1 MDLGQGSSDDDEDA
15 GGSSDDDEPGSDE
28 DAGGD
33 AILDDMAAGLSQRD
47 YERLLAAGGA
57 SPSGSDSQGSEQ
69 GEEEGEEQGGEEGA
83 LDGSGASEE
92 EQRAGRQAAP
102 RRRQRAL
109 AAVEDDFLRLD
120 ELDAFLEAAERAE
133 QGEGPCG
140 LGGLE
145 GWALVRVGQ
154 GSVCLGLRGRQCGG
168 AGCIHPGI
176 GGLVCRL
183 VCGPRPGRRRA
194 SVHI

>member
-1 MDLGQGSSDDDEDA
+1 MDLGQGSGDDDEDA
-15 GGSSDDDEPGSDE
+15 GGSSDDGEPGSDE

-69 GEEEGEEQGGEEGA
+69 GEEEGEEQGAEEGA
-83 LDGSGASEE
+83 LGGSGEE
-92 EQRAGRQAAP
+92 EHAGHQAAP

-133 QGEGPCG
+133 QGESP
-140 LGGLE
+140 
-145 GWALVRVGQ
+145 
-154 GSVCLGLRGRQCGG
+154 
-168 AGCIHPGI
+168 
-176 GGLVCRL
+176 
-183 VCGPRPGRRRA
+183 
-194 SVHI
+194 